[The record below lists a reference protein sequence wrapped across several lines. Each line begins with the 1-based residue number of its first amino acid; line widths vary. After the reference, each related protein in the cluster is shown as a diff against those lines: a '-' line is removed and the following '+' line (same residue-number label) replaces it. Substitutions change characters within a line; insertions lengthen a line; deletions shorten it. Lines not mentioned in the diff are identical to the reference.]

1 MHRFITFSWEIDLLT
16 STSCATGSFTRM
28 AFFFF
33 LFVGRVLFSFL
44 FSYFIFV
51 HIFVF
56 QGTIT
61 NILEENVL
69 QPLLVSTSAI
79 QLASE
84 TVRSILK
91 IDDIVSINNY
101 HW

>member
-28 AFFFF
+28 AFFF

-56 QGTIT
+56 RAQ
-61 NILEENVL
+61 
-69 QPLLVSTSAI
+69 LLI
-79 QLASE
+79 F
-84 TVRSILK
+84 
-91 IDDIVSINNY
+91 
-101 HW
+101 

>member
-1 MHRFITFSWEIDLLT
+1 MHCFITFSWEIDLLT

-28 AFFFF
+28 AFFFP
-33 LFVGRVLFSFL
+33 FVGRVLFSFL

>member
-28 AFFFF
+28 AFFF